1 MQRSNDATIGRGV
14 SEPAPATMQN
24 TSSQG
29 RNRVGEERFFVLVNR
44 AAGGGRCG
52 RLADQALARLR
63 REGLKL
69 ETADSQYPGHG
80 TELVRAAYRDGF
92 RRFVAMGGDGT
103 AYEIVNGVFPQ
114 ARNGPVTLAF
124 QPLGT
129 GNSFLRDFTTEGLAH
144 ATRALLEGRQRACD
158 VLRLRH
164 RDGELYSI
172 NLLSLGFTADVAALT
187 NRRFKR
193 LGYPGYL
200 LGVFACLARLSRR
213 PFPVRVDAAEEF
225 DRRRHL
231 FLTFNN
237 SKFTGGTMMIA
248 PQADI
253 ASGEVEYVR
262 WGPVG
267 RLALVRNLHTLYDG
281 SHLNHPLASR
291 RSVRSVEF
299 ALDAPVDVMV
309 DGEVLTL
316 HPEKL
321 DVLPGA
327 LRVMV

>member
-1 MQRSNDATIGRGV
+1 M
-14 SEPAPATMQN
+14 
-24 TSSQG
+24 
-29 RNRVGEERFFVLVNR
+29 NR

-52 RLADQALARLR
+52 KLADAALARLR
-63 REGLKL
+63 AEGVEL
-69 ETADSQYPGHG
+69 ESADSERPGHG
-80 TELVRAAYRDGF
+80 TELVRAAFRSGF
-92 RRFVAMGGDGT
+92 RSFIAMGGDGT
-103 AYEIVNGVFPQ
+103 SYEIVNGVFPE
-114 ARNGPVTLAF
+114 ARDTDVTLAF

-129 GNSFLRDFTTEGLAH
+129 GNSFLRDFTTQGLEH
-144 ATRALLEGRQRACD
+144 ATRALLEGRQRPCD

-164 RDGELYSI
+164 RDGELYYI

-193 LGYPGYL
+193 FGYPGYL

-213 PFPVRVDAAEEF
+213 PFPIRVDTAGEY

-248 PQADI
+248 PQADT

-267 RLALVRNLHTLYDG
+267 RFALVRNLRTLYDG

-291 RSVRSVEF
+291 RSVRCVEF

-316 HPEKL
+316 HPERL

>member
-1 MQRSNDATIGRGV
+1 MQQQPAQSTTPTGDA
-14 SEPAPATMQN
+14 
-24 TSSQG
+24 
-29 RNRVGEERFFVLVNR
+29 RFFVVVNR

-52 RLADQALARLR
+52 KLADGTLARLR
-63 REGLKL
+63 AAGVDFAA
-69 ETADSQYPGHG
+69 ADSEHPGHG
-80 TELVRAAYRDGF
+80 TKLVRRAYRDGF

-103 AYEIVNGVFPQ
+103 SYEIVNGLFPE
-114 ARNGPVTLAF
+114 ALGSHVTLAF

-129 GNSFLRDFTTEGLAH
+129 GNSFLRDFSSEGLPY
-144 ATRALLEGRQRACD
+144 ATRALLAGRERACD

-164 RDGELYSI
+164 RDGELHYI

-193 LGYPGYL
+193 FGYPGYL
-200 LGVFACLARLSRR
+200 LGIFACLARLRRR
-213 PFPVRVDAAEEF
+213 PFPLRVDDDEEL

-248 PQADI
+248 PNAET

-267 RLALVRNLHTLYDG
+267 RIALLRSLHTLYDG
-281 SHLNHPLASR
+281 THLDHPLASR
-291 RSVRSVEF
+291 RGIRNVQF
-299 ALDAPVDVMV
+299 ALDEPVDIMV
-309 DGEVLTL
+309 DGEVLTV
-316 HPEKL
+316 HPETL

-327 LRVMV
+327 LHVMV